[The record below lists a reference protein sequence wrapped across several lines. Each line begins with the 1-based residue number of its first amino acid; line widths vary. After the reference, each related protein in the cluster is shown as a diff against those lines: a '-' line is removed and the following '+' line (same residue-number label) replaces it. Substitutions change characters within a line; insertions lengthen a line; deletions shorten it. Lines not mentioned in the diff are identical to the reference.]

1 MWPLRTMFY
10 FAAFW
15 LACMAALVNPIWG
28 VLNYLMVY
36 QMNPVDTWW
45 GVPIADFGVRY
56 SLVAISFIILGL
68 LLSGKKTPPL
78 TPNLSA
84 WEVGAILLLVIAAVN
99 LLIGFEYGQAA
110 RFAFEKL
117 WKMFVFVF
125 ILARLITTRENLRL
139 VMWTIVGG
147 SFYLGYDAYT
157 APSSS
162 FESGRLEHIG
172 GADFSTTSGFA
183 AHLSAMLPLV
193 GAMFLTAK
201 TKKTQFTV
209 AIVGAFVV
217 NAIIMCRTRSAF
229 IGLLIGTVVA
239 MMFAPRAKRFRIH
252 ALLIGAGIAGYSLTD
267 AAFWTRMHTLTSTD
281 TLSTDPAAET
291 RLAIWGA
298 SLEIIADHPEGI
310 GIGNFPRI
318 IGNYDWNL
326 YKRTSHNTVLK
337 AFVEL
342 GIHGGVIFLLM
353 VLGSLRYT
361 FLCRRLAD
369 RTDDPLETKYYS
381 YGMLVSCVTYFI
393 TGLGTERF
401 QCESFW
407 WVMVLPLCL
416 YRVVR
421 QEVREREA
429 ARMEYANAE
438 AYNVTYGGIKREGQ
452 SPARTVDVIPSL
464 VYGVDRV

>member
-1 MWPLRTMFY
+1 MFY

-15 LACMAALVNPIWG
+15 LACLAALVNPIWG
-28 VLNYLMVY
+28 VVNYLMVY

-45 GVPIADFGVRY
+45 GVPIAEFGVRY
-56 SLVAISFIILGL
+56 SLVAISFILMGL
-68 LLSGKKTPPL
+68 LLSRKQTTTL
-78 TPNLSA
+78 SPNLSG
-84 WEVGAILLLVIAAVN
+84 WEIGAMLLLAIAAVN
-99 LLIGFEYGQAA
+99 LLIGYEYGEAA

-125 ILARLITTRENLRL
+125 ILARLITTRNNLRL
-139 VMWTIVGG
+139 VMWAIVGG

-172 GADFSTTSGFA
+172 GADFSTTSGFS

-193 GAMFLTAK
+193 GAVFLTAT
-201 TKKTQFTV
+201 TKRIQFVV
-209 AIVGAFVV
+209 AVVGAFVV

-229 IGLLIGTVVA
+229 IGLAIGVLIA
-239 MMFAPRAKRFRIH
+239 LICAPRAKRFRIH
-252 ALLIGAGIAGYSLTD
+252 LLLVVAAVAGYSLTD
-267 AAFWTRMHTLTSTD
+267 NSFWTRMGTLTSRE

-291 RLAIWGA
+291 RLAIWRA
-298 SLEIIADHPEGI
+298 SLDILADHPEGI

-318 IGNYDWNL
+318 IGHYDWNL
-326 YKRTSHNTVLK
+326 HKRTSHNTVLK

-342 GIHGGVIFLLM
+342 GVHGGTVFLFI
-353 VLGSLRYT
+353 VLASLRYT
-361 FLCRRLAD
+361 FLCSRLAD
-369 RTDDPLETKYYS
+369 RSDDPLETKLFA
-381 YGMLVSCVTYFI
+381 YGMLVSCVTYFV

-421 QEVREREA
+421 MEIRARETSQHDA
-429 ARMEYANAE
+429 LHADPLASSNFIGGHANTGPLQVPDL
-438 AYNVTYGGIKREGQ
+438 AYG
-452 SPARTVDVIPSL
+452 L
-464 VYGVDRV
+464 DRA